1 MGSAE
6 GVEQPGGVDLYVGGV
21 EHAVLHLLYARFWH
35 KILFDLGYVSTPEPF
50 QRLYNQGY
58 ILADAF
64 TDTRG
69 RYVPAAEVTAVEG
82 GFTYRGEPVRRVH
95 GKMGKSLKNAI
106 SPDDIYDA
114 YGADTLRMYEMAMG
128 PLDMDR
134 PWQPDDVVGVF
145 RLLQRLW
152 RNVVDEQ
159 TGELRVPASELP
171 DDEPLV
177 TLLHRTVD
185 AVDRLYTE
193 LRYNV
198 AVARITE
205 LNNAL
210 SRYVQQHGVS
220 PRQVAE
226 ALVLMV
232 FPLAPH
238 VASELWEKLG
248 HREAIDDTPFP
259 MADPDALVQTQIV
272 VPVTV
277 NGKPRGEI
285 TIDPQASHTEVTDA
299 GLALEAVAKLVEG
312 REIVRVVVVPGK
324 IVNFVVR

>member
-1 MGSAE
+1 
-6 GVEQPGGVDLYVGGV
+6 
-21 EHAVLHLLYARFWH
+21 
-35 KILFDLGYVSTPEPF
+35 
-50 QRLYNQGY
+50 
-58 ILADAF
+58 
-64 TDTRG
+64 
-69 RYVPAAEVTAVEG
+69 
-82 GFTYRGEPVRRVH
+82 
-95 GKMGKSLKNAI
+95 MGKSLKNGV
-106 SPDDIYDA
+106 SPDEIYDS

-128 PLDMDR
+128 PLDVDR
-134 PWQPDDVVGVF
+134 PWQPDDIVGVF

-152 RNVVDEQ
+152 RNIVDEQ
-159 TGELRVPASELP
+159 TGELTISEDDLSP
-171 DDEPLV
+171 DEPLFEI
-177 TLLHRTVD
+177 LHRTID
-185 AVDRLYTE
+185 AVEELYTE

-210 SRYVQQHGVS
+210 GRYVQRYGAS

-248 HREAIDDTPFP
+248 HNEAIDDVPFP
-259 MADPDALVQTQIV
+259 IADPDALTQTHVIL
-272 VPVTV
+272 PVTV

-285 TIDPQASHTEVTDA
+285 TVDQQASQTEVTEA

-312 REIVRVVVVPGK
+312 KEIVRVVVVPGK
-324 IVNFVVR
+324 IVNFVIR